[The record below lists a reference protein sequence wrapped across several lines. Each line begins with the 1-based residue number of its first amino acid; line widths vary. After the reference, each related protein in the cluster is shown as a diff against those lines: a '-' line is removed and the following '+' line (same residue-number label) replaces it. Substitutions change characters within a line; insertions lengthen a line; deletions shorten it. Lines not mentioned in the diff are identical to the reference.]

1 MQMCNA
7 QALFL
12 MIKKIAFFKKAL
24 SLSAFFVYVVLISTL
39 IIVAS
44 SFNNNANAGTCS
56 PSRVLGAFEKATVKW
71 VYDGD
76 TVLLTD
82 KRKVRIIG
90 IDTPEVKHHK
100 QSGQAYGAK
109 AREALRELLKKH
121 KYRVLLKFGSEKKD
135 RYKRLLAHVYLPDK
149 TNVST
154 WLLEKGFAKTLS
166 IPPNIKL
173 ADCYKQSERVAQRQ
187 SLKIWRLKKNQLK
200 NINALSSRFKGY
212 VRLQGKVHDVKV
224 SRKTRVIELDSGSGS
239 PIVIK
244 IRKKHLKYFKQ
255 FSFNKLIDRKIN
267 VTGMIKK
274 RRKKRILYL
283 SHPSQLEIIPINRV
297 KPTIKWSLK
306 NEG

>member
-1 MQMCNA
+1 MRDTRV
-7 QALFL
+7 LFST
-12 MIKKIAFFKKAL
+12 IKKIGFLKKAL
-24 SLSAFFVYVVLISTL
+24 NLGAFFVSVVLISTL

-44 SFNNNANAGTCS
+44 SFNNSANAGTCS
-56 PSRVLGAFEKATVKW
+56 PSRVTGSFEKVKVKW

-82 KRKVRIIG
+82 KRKIRIIG
-90 IDTPEVKHHK
+90 IDTPEVKHHR
-100 QSGQAYGAK
+100 QSGQAFGAK

-135 RYKRLLAHVYLPDK
+135 RYQRLLAHVYLPDK
-149 TNVST
+149 TNIST

-173 ADCYKQSERVAQRQ
+173 ADCYKQAERVAQRQ
-187 SLKIWRLKKNQLK
+187 SLKIWRLKQNQLK
-200 NINALSSRFKGY
+200 SINSLSSRFKGY
-212 VRLQGKVHDVKV
+212 VRLQGKVHEVKDY
-224 SRKTRVIELDSGSGS
+224 RKTKVIELDRGSGS

-244 IRKKHLKYFKQ
+244 IKKKHLNYFKHI
-255 FSFNKLIDRKIN
+255 SFNKLIDRKIK

-297 KPTIKWSLK
+297 EPTIKWSLK